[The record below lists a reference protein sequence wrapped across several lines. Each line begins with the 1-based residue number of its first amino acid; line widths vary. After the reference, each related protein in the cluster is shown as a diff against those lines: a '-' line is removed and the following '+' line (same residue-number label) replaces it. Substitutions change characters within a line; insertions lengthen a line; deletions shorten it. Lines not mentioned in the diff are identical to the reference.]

1 MDSYVTGGTIRMLR
15 EKKGYTQKQL
25 AERLS
30 VSDKTV
36 SKWEM
41 GKGLPDITLL
51 EPLALAL
58 GVSVAE
64 LISGD
69 CAVNRNRSA
78 NLNRTRFYVCPVC
91 GNILWSVGEGAFSCC
106 GVSLPPLEAEEPDG
120 DHGIQV
126 ERVEDEWYVTLTHPM
141 TKDHYL
147 SFMAYVT
154 TDQVTLRKL
163 YPEQTAESRFP
174 MAGHG
179 TLYVYCNHHGLY
191 QVKL

>member
-25 AERLS
+25 AERLF

-51 EPLALAL
+51 EPLARAL

-69 CAVNRNRSA
+69 CAVNRNRGGNMA
-78 NLNRTRFYVCPVC
+78 RMRFYVCPVC

-106 GVSLPPLEAEEPDG
+106 GVSLPPLEPEEPDG
-120 DHGIQV
+120 DHRIQV
-126 ERVEDEWYVTLTHPM
+126 ERVEDEWYVTLAHPM

-154 TDQVTLRKL
+154 TDRVTLRKL
-163 YPEQTAESRFP
+163 YPEQSAESRFP

-191 QVKL
+191 QTRI